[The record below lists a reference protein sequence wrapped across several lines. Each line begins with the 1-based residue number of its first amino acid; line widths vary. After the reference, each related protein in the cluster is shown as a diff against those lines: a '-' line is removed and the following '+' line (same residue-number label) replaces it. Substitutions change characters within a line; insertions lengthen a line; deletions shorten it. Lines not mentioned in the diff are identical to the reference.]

1 MENEIEELYNNITKK
16 SLIESDFFPIDR
28 FFLERNGLIEK
39 ILKVDK
45 KEFALYSFE
54 QINPN
59 YSFHLMLCLP
69 DLWKYISVDDICE
82 MLGKFTNLFSFL
94 SFIEFTY
101 KIVEVNMLS
110 IIFGSQNVKEDMK
123 YEIQKVLLDNF
134 YPNLLKNDS
143 ERFFF
148 ENNVYGVSLNQWVS
162 IKKKY
167 LCDSRVSE
175 ILTSLSLLQKYIR
188 EIWG

>member
-59 YSFHLMLCLP
+59 YSFHLMLCLL